1 MTYAGGVTPPRRRSA
16 PATRAAILEAARTR
30 FGAQG
35 FDRVRLRD
43 VAADVGVDP
52 AMVVRYYG
60 TKEGLFA
67 AAAEF
72 ELDLPDLTGVP
83 AADLAAVLMPRF
95 FGVWEDDAGFLSL
108 LRASTTSEA
117 AAAKMLELFTGQVTP
132 AVAAVVADHAPERA
146 ALLGSQILGLA
157 LSRYVLKVP
166 PLADMGRDELTA
178 WVAPV
183 IRHYLTDPAP
193 KNSLSSAATS
203 SGRSSGT

>member
-1 MTYAGGVTPPRRRSA
+1 MTETRRRSA
-16 PATRAAILEAARTR
+16 PATRAAILKAARTR

-52 AMVVRYYG
+52 AMVIRYFG

-72 ELDLPDLTGVP
+72 ELDLPELTGVS
-83 AADLAAVLMPRF
+83 ADDLAHVLMPRF

-108 LRASTTSEA
+108 LRAATTSEA
-117 AAAKMLELFTGQVTP
+117 AAAKMLELFTGQVAP
-132 AVAAVVADHAPERA
+132 AVAAVVVDRAPERA

-157 LSRYVLKVP
+157 MSRYVLKVP
-166 PLADMGRDELTA
+166 PLADMGRAELEA

-183 IRHYLTDPAP
+183 IRHYLTG
-193 KNSLSSAATS
+193 SAAPE
-203 SGRSSGT
+203 

>member
-1 MTYAGGVTPPRRRSA
+1 MTYPAEVTSPRRRSA
-16 PATRAAILEAARTR
+16 PATRAAILEAARER

-52 AMVVRYYG
+52 AMVIRYFG
-60 TKEGLFA
+60 TKEGLFT

-72 ELDLPDLTGVP
+72 TLDLPDLTGVR
-83 AADLAAVLMPRF
+83 ADDLAHVLMPRF

-108 LRASTTSEA
+108 LRAATTSEA
-117 AAAKMLELFTGQVTP
+117 AAAKMLELFTGQVAP
-132 AVAAVVADHAPERA
+132 AVAAVVADRAPERA

-157 LSRYVLKVP
+157 VSRYVLKVP
-166 PLADMGRDELTA
+166 PLAEMGRAALEA

-183 IRHYLTDPAP
+183 IRHYLTSPV
-193 KNSLSSAATS
+193 SVESS
-203 SGRSSGT
+203 

>member
-1 MTYAGGVTPPRRRSA
+1 MTYADGVTETRRRSA
-16 PATRAAILEAARTR
+16 PVTRAAILDAARTR

-52 AMVVRYYG
+52 AMVIRYFG

-72 ELDLPDLTGVP
+72 ELNLPDFTGVT
-83 AADLAAVLMPRF
+83 AEELGHVLMPRF
-95 FGVWEDDAGFLSL
+95 FAVWEDDAGFLSL
-108 LRASTTSEA
+108 LRAATTSA
-117 AAAKMLELFTGQVTP
+117 AAAEKMLELFTGQVTP
-132 AVAAVVADHAPERA
+132 AVAAVVADRAPQRA

-166 PLADMGRDELTA
+166 PLAGMGREELEA
-178 WVAPV
+178 WVTPV
-183 IRHYLTDPAP
+183 IRHYLTDPA
-193 KNSLSSAATS
+193 
-203 SGRSSGT
+203 

>member
-1 MTYAGGVTPPRRRSA
+1 VTYPVEVSSPRRRSA

-52 AMVVRYYG
+52 AMVIRYFG

-72 ELDLPDLTGVP
+72 TLDLPDLTGVR
-83 AADLAAVLMPRF
+83 ADDLAHVLMPRF

-108 LRASTTSEA
+108 LRAATTSEA
-117 AAAKMLELFTGQVTP
+117 AAAKMRELFTGQVAP
-132 AVAAVVADHAPERA
+132 AVAAVVADRAPERA

-157 LSRYVLKVP
+157 VSRYVLKVP
-166 PLADMGRDELTA
+166 PLADMGRAELEA

-183 IRHYLTDPAP
+183 IRHYLTSPAP
-193 KNSLSSAATS
+193 VESS
-203 SGRSSGT
+203 

>member
-1 MTYAGGVTPPRRRSA
+1 MTYPGDVTETRRRSA

-52 AMVVRYYG
+52 AMVIRYFG

-67 AAAEF
+67 AAAKF
-72 ELDLPDLTGVP
+72 ELNLPDLTGVT
-83 AADLAAVLMPRF
+83 ADDLGHVLMPRF

-108 LRASTTSEA
+108 LRAATTSEA
-117 AAAKMLELFTGQVTP
+117 AAEKMLELFAGQVAP
-132 AVAAVVADHAPERA
+132 AVAAVAVDRAPERA

-166 PLADMGRDELTA
+166 PLVHMGRDELEA
-178 WVAPV
+178 WVTPV
-183 IRHYLTDPAP
+183 IRHYLTGPVGTQDR
-193 KNSLSSAATS
+193 SA
-203 SGRSSGT
+203 RSSTKR

>member
-1 MTYAGGVTPPRRRSA
+1 VTYPAEVTPTRRRSA
-16 PATRAAILEAARTR
+16 PATRAAILEAARAR

-52 AMVVRYYG
+52 AMVIRYFG

-72 ELDLPDLTGVP
+72 ALDLPDLTGVR
-83 AADLAAVLMPRF
+83 ADDLAHVLMPRF
-95 FGVWEDDAGFLSL
+95 FDVWEDDAGFLSL
-108 LRASTTSEA
+108 LRAATTSEA
-117 AAAKMLELFTGQVTP
+117 AAEKMRELFTGQVAP
-132 AVAAVVADHAPERA
+132 AVAAVVADRAPERA

-157 LSRYVLKVP
+157 VSRYVLKVP
-166 PLADMGRDELTA
+166 PLADMGRAELEA

-183 IRHYLTDPAP
+183 IRHYLTSPAP
-193 KNSLSSAATS
+193 VESS
-203 SGRSSGT
+203 

>member
-1 MTYAGGVTPPRRRSA
+1 MPETRRRSA
-16 PATRAAILEAARTR
+16 PATRAAILEAARER

-52 AMVVRYYG
+52 AMVIRYFG

-72 ELDLPDLTGVP
+72 DLDLPDLTGVS
-83 AADLAAVLMPRF
+83 AGELGRVLMPRF

-108 LRASTTSEA
+108 LRAATTSEA
-117 AAAKMLELFTGQVTP
+117 AAAKMLELFIGQVTP
-132 AVAAVVADHAPERA
+132 AVAAVVPDHAPERA

-166 PLADMGRDELTA
+166 PLADMSRAGLEA
-178 WVAPV
+178 WVTPV
-183 IRHYLTDPAP
+183 IRHYLTDPTP
-193 KNSLSSAATS
+193 
-203 SGRSSGT
+203 G

>member
-1 MTYAGGVTPPRRRSA
+1 MPETRRRSA
-16 PATRAAILEAARTR
+16 PATRAAILDAARTR

-52 AMVVRYYG
+52 AMVIRYFG

-72 ELDLPDLTGVP
+72 ELNLPDLTGVS
-83 AADLAAVLMPRF
+83 AENLGHVLMPRF

-108 LRASTTSEA
+108 LRAATTSEA
-117 AAAKMLELFTGQVTP
+117 AAAKMLELFTGQVAP
-132 AVAAVVADHAPERA
+132 AVAAVVADRAPERA

-157 LSRYVLKVP
+157 VSRYVLKVP
-166 PLADMGRDELTA
+166 PLAGMGRDELEA

-183 IRHYLTDPAP
+183 IRHYLTGPAVE
-193 KNSLSSAATS
+193 AA
-203 SGRSSGT
+203 GPE